1 MAIFP
6 FFREI
11 SFAAFLISGILG
23 SVNYYK
29 SGNLDLKTAGV
40 LSAGSFVGA
49 LAGVKINLLIPA
61 DTMKII
67 LYLIVLLSGISI
79 LLRKDKPGNTEKKAV
94 QSVPFY
100 LVLGAVTGAVCAA
113 SGAGGPVLVM
123 PILTLLGIPAYTA
136 VGISLFDSIF
146 SAVPSAAGYLIAAAG
161 NKEVFLLLPVLLV
174 AHGIRCLCRKQKCN
188 EKQPDAAE
196 TDRGCGFD
204 CDRVHQTLSLI
215 EKSAL
220 CTQTLVRSVSQ
231 LFLLTKYFLREYNI
245 EKVKRRDTMQ
255 ALSKKKTGDICT
267 IKWMFG
273 IPDVL
278 DFLRS
283 RKIKEGST
291 VQVIQRINGGL
302 ILGMDGKRIAM
313 CDAAADRIQ
322 V

>member
-113 SGAGGPVLVM
+113 FGAGGPVL
-123 PILTLLGIPAYTA
+123 
-136 VGISLFDSIF
+136 
-146 SAVPSAAGYLIAAAG
+146 
-161 NKEVFLLLPVLLV
+161 LV
-174 AHGIRCLCRKQKCN
+174 AHRIGVFAGSKNATKSN
-188 EKQPDAAE
+188 
-196 TDRGCGFD
+196 
-204 CDRVHQTLSLI
+204 QTLLKRIVAVASI
-215 EKSAL
+215 AIACIK
-220 CTQTLVRSVSQ
+220 
-231 LFLLTKYFLREYNI
+231 LFL
-245 EKVKRRDTMQ
+245 
-255 ALSKKKTGDICT
+255 
-267 IKWMFG
+267 
-273 IPDVL
+273 
-278 DFLRS
+278 
-283 RKIKEGST
+283 
-291 VQVIQRINGGL
+291 
-302 ILGMDGKRIAM
+302 
-313 CDAAADRIQ
+313 
-322 V
+322 

>member
-23 SVNYYK
+23 PVNYYK

-113 SGAGGPVLVM
+113 SGAGRAG
-123 PILTLLGIPAYTA
+123 ACNADSDTA
-136 VGISLFDSIF
+136 RDS
-146 SAVPSAAGYLIAAAG
+146 G
-161 NKEVFLLLPVLLV
+161 
-174 AHGIRCLCRKQKCN
+174 
-188 EKQPDAAE
+188 
-196 TDRGCGFD
+196 
-204 CDRVHQTLSLI
+204 VH
-215 EKSAL
+215 
-220 CTQTLVRSVSQ
+220 
-231 LFLLTKYFLREYNI
+231 
-245 EKVKRRDTMQ
+245 
-255 ALSKKKTGDICT
+255 
-267 IKWMFG
+267 
-273 IPDVL
+273 
-278 DFLRS
+278 RS
-283 RKIKEGST
+283 RYFP
-291 VQVIQRINGGL
+291 V
-302 ILGMDGKRIAM
+302 
-313 CDAAADRIQ
+313 
-322 V
+322 

>member
-79 LLRKDKPGNTEKKAV
+79 LLRKDKPGNKEKKAV

-113 SGAGGPVLVM
+113 FGAGG
-123 PILTLLGIPAYTA
+123 
-136 VGISLFDSIF
+136 
-146 SAVPSAAGYLIAAAG
+146 
-161 NKEVFLLLPVLLV
+161 PVLLV
-174 AHGIRCLCRKQKCN
+174 AHGIGVFAGSKNATKSN
-188 EKQPDAAE
+188 
-196 TDRGCGFD
+196 
-204 CDRVHQTLSLI
+204 QTLLKRIVAVASI
-215 EKSAL
+215 AIACIK
-220 CTQTLVRSVSQ
+220 
-231 LFLLTKYFLREYNI
+231 LFL
-245 EKVKRRDTMQ
+245 
-255 ALSKKKTGDICT
+255 
-267 IKWMFG
+267 
-273 IPDVL
+273 
-278 DFLRS
+278 
-283 RKIKEGST
+283 
-291 VQVIQRINGGL
+291 
-302 ILGMDGKRIAM
+302 
-313 CDAAADRIQ
+313 
-322 V
+322 

>member
-61 DTMKII
+61 DTMKMI
-67 LYLIVLLSGISI
+67 LYLVVLLSGISI

-146 SAVPSAAGYLIAAAG
+146 IAVPSAAGYLIAAAG

-174 AHGIRCLCRKQKCN
+174 AHGIGVF
-188 EKQPDAAE
+188 AE
-196 TDRGCGFD
+196 SKNATKIN
-204 CDRVHQTLSLI
+204 QTLLKRIVAVASI
-215 EKSAL
+215 AIACIK
-220 CTQTLVRSVSQ
+220 
-231 LFLLTKYFLREYNI
+231 LFL
-245 EKVKRRDTMQ
+245 
-255 ALSKKKTGDICT
+255 
-267 IKWMFG
+267 
-273 IPDVL
+273 
-278 DFLRS
+278 
-283 RKIKEGST
+283 
-291 VQVIQRINGGL
+291 
-302 ILGMDGKRIAM
+302 
-313 CDAAADRIQ
+313 
-322 V
+322 

>member
-23 SVNYYK
+23 PVNYYK

-100 LVLGAVTGAVCAA
+100 LVLGAVCAA

-161 NKEVFLLLPVLLV
+161 NKEVFLFLPVLLV
-174 AHGIRCLCRKQKCN
+174 AHGIGVFAGSKNATKSN
-188 EKQPDAAE
+188 
-196 TDRGCGFD
+196 
-204 CDRVHQTLSLI
+204 QTLLKRIVAVASI
-215 EKSAL
+215 AIACIK
-220 CTQTLVRSVSQ
+220 
-231 LFLLTKYFLREYNI
+231 LFL
-245 EKVKRRDTMQ
+245 
-255 ALSKKKTGDICT
+255 
-267 IKWMFG
+267 
-273 IPDVL
+273 
-278 DFLRS
+278 
-283 RKIKEGST
+283 
-291 VQVIQRINGGL
+291 
-302 ILGMDGKRIAM
+302 
-313 CDAAADRIQ
+313 
-322 V
+322 

>member
-67 LYLIVLLSGISI
+67 LYLIVLPSGISI

-113 SGAGGPVLVM
+113 SGAGGPVL
-123 PILTLLGIPAYTA
+123 
-136 VGISLFDSIF
+136 
-146 SAVPSAAGYLIAAAG
+146 
-161 NKEVFLLLPVLLV
+161 LV
-174 AHGIRCLCRKQKCN
+174 AHGIGVFAGSKNATKIN
-188 EKQPDAAE
+188 
-196 TDRGCGFD
+196 
-204 CDRVHQTLSLI
+204 QTLLKRIVAVASI
-215 EKSAL
+215 AIACIK
-220 CTQTLVRSVSQ
+220 
-231 LFLLTKYFLREYNI
+231 LFL
-245 EKVKRRDTMQ
+245 
-255 ALSKKKTGDICT
+255 
-267 IKWMFG
+267 
-273 IPDVL
+273 
-278 DFLRS
+278 
-283 RKIKEGST
+283 
-291 VQVIQRINGGL
+291 
-302 ILGMDGKRIAM
+302 
-313 CDAAADRIQ
+313 
-322 V
+322 